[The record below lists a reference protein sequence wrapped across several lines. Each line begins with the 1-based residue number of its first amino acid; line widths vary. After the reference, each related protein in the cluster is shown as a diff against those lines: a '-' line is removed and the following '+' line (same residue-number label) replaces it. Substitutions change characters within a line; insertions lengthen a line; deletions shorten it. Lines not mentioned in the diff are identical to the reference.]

1 MFYMTFVQIAEF
13 DWLLMRLRVNLTK
26 IFKNL
31 LLWNHKM
38 DEVETRFYN

>member
-13 DWLLMRLRVNLTK
+13 DWLLMRLRGNLTK